1 MRATQSI
8 LLIVVMLALVEGPA
22 GAQQSKKIPRIAWIA
37 FDGSRPPRDFIAG
50 LRGRGYVEGQSIIIE
65 YRSAEGN
72 EKRLSEIAAELVR
85 LKPDVIVAA
94 NNAATNAA
102 KKATSTI
109 PIVFLNGDP
118 IGDGVVGSFAHPGK
132 NLTGLSE
139 VSFDLAGKRLE
150 LLLDAFP
157 KISRVAVIM
166 GADATHR
173 RQFADIQKVAQALG
187 VQLQALE
194 YRITSLDFDLLFQR
208 AINQHANALLTL
220 RSTTAQMYRT
230 RVVDFAAKNR
240 LPAIYPIRVFADA
253 GGLMFYGPNRGE
265 LLRRATYFV
274 DRILKGVKPVDL
286 PVEQPTKFELVI
298 NLKTAKQIGLTIPS
312 KVVMWADRVIE

>member
-8 LLIVVMLALVEGPA
+8 LLIVVMLALIEGPA
-22 GAQQSKKIPRIAWIA
+22 GAQQSKKIPRIGWIG
-37 FDGSRPPRDFIAG
+37 FNGSRPPRDFKAG
-50 LRGRGYVEGQSIIIE
+50 LRERGYVEGQSVIIE

-72 EKRLSEIAAELVR
+72 EKRFSEIAAELVR
-85 LKPDVIVAA
+85 LKPDVIVA
-94 NNAATNAA
+94 NSNAATNAA

-157 KISRVAVIM
+157 KISRVAVLLS
-166 GADATHR
+166 ADATHR
-173 RQFADIQKVAQALG
+173 RQFADMQKVAQALG

-194 YRITSLDFDLLFQR
+194 YQDLRLDFDSVLQQAVNR
-208 AINQHANALLTL
+208 RANAFVVLSSPTVW
-220 RSTTAQMYRT
+220 RHRT
-230 RVVDFAAKNR
+230 RVLEFAAKNR
-240 LPAIYPIRVFADA
+240 LPAIYPSSQFVDL
-253 GGLMFYGPNRGE
+253 GGLMSYGPDYRD
-265 LLRRATYFV
+265 LLRRTAYYV
-274 DRILKGVKPVDL
+274 DKILKGAKPSDL
-286 PVEQPTKFELVI
+286 PVEQPTKFDLVI
-298 NLKTAKQIGLTIPS
+298 NLETAHQIGLTIPQS
-312 KVVMWADRVIE
+312 VLYRADRVIK